1 MLILTR
7 RIDED
12 IVISDDIL
20 MTVLKISGERVKL
33 GIVAPREVTIL
44 RQELRDQVRAA
55 NIEAS
60 ETVPEITRVA
70 PKIKG
75 LRSSS

>member
-7 RIDED
+7 RIDEA
-12 IVISDDIL
+12 IVISDDIIV
-20 MTVLKISGERVKL
+20 TVLEVRGERVKL

>member
-7 RIDED
+7 RIDEA
-12 IVISDDIL
+12 IVISDDIIV
-20 MTVLKISGERVKL
+20 TVLEVRGERVKL

-60 ETVPEITRVA
+60 ETVLEITRVA
-70 PKIKG
+70 SKIKG